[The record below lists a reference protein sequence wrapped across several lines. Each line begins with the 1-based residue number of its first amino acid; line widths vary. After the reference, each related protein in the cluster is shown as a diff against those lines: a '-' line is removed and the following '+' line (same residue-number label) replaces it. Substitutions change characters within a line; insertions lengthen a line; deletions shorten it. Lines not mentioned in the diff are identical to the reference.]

1 MLIPP
6 LILHS
11 SFMRMKIE
19 ESKKIEDNNEDDNI
33 ADLGTTNN
41 IRV

>member
-6 LILHS
+6 LILLS

-19 ESKKIEDNNEDDNI
+19 ESKKIEDDNEDDSL

-41 IRV
+41 IHV